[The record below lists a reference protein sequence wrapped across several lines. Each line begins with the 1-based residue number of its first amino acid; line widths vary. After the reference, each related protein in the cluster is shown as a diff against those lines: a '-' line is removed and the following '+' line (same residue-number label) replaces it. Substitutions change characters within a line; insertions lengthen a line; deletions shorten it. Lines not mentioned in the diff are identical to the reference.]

1 MSSEN
6 KKKIIIISLL
16 ALVLLALVLVYIFVI
31 VPLTE
36 PEPEV
41 PTPPPYVAP
50 GEGLYN
56 NTMVTI
62 YPQLDKSKITYLE
75 VSNKNGTYAFHK
87 YYDSTMEAEDMRI
100 KGHESIDYD
109 GSLYA
114 MLLAYVY
121 LPVSYQS
128 NLEKNAPMRDLTE
141 EQMAVYGVTE
151 DTCQA
156 YYTIGYKDGTEE
168 TKYYTVYIGHAT
180 FTDET
185 TYYVALKGRNTV
197 YRFHQEGVETCM
209 LVGVESYLSPLVLK
223 KYQNTTMAMLSIDRF
238 GIGITRPDTGK
249 TELLVQIEN
258 KGRNLDGTSNMYD
271 LLYQSRGTGK
281 ITKTGASAEYV
292 SDAFTALYTT
302 FMGDKVVALSPSIEL
317 LEQYGLGL
325 NDECYMIE
333 AYFAKLDDE
342 GNRVDV
348 PDSEKDSYAIRMSK
362 LIDGY
367 YYTLSDVYGDGNE
380 MLIRV
385 PQSTITFLGTDDK
398 AIFEWA
404 GTDISSLFY
413 EYLMR
418 NEEDGQPGM
427 FELAV
432 RIQRKNNTTGLI
444 DYDTKL
450 NFSIRD
456 DGNGSI
462 VATDNNGTKYETVND
477 KNEFVD
483 FYTWLIRL
491 PAPAAFNNMTEE
503 EINALMADD
512 SALVFQLVARDN
524 NDKVYRYT
532 YYQIGDSLDVM
543 VVVEKGEMD
552 GGVMAFGEKQINF
565 NATLSHIDVLR
576 TKFQDLISGKDVTL
590 D

>member
-1 MSSEN
+1 MSREN

-16 ALVLLALVLVYIFVI
+16 ALVLISLVLVYIFVI

-36 PEPEV
+36 PKPEAV
-41 PTPPPYVAP
+41 TPPPYVAP

-56 NTMVTI
+56 NMMITI
-62 YPQLDKSKITYLE
+62 YPQLDKSNITYIE
-75 VSNKNGTYAFHK
+75 VSNKNGTYAFHR
-87 YYDSTMEAEDMRI
+87 YYDSTMESEDMRI
-100 KGHESIDYD
+100 KGHEAIDYD
-109 GSLYA
+109 GSLFA

-128 NLEKNAPMRDLTE
+128 NLEKNAPMRNLTD
-141 EQMAVYGVTE
+141 EQMAIYGVTE

-156 YYTIGYKDGTEE
+156 YYTIGYKDGTGE
-168 TKYYTVYIGHAT
+168 TKYHTVYIGHAT
-180 FTDET
+180 YTDET

-209 LVGVESYLSPLVLK
+209 LVGVEDYLSPLVFTK
-223 KYQNTTMAMLSIDRF
+223 FSNATMAMLSIDRF
-238 GIGITRPDTGK
+238 GLGVIKPDTGK
-249 TELLVQIEN
+249 TELVVQIES
-258 KGRNLDGTSNMYD
+258 KGRNLDGTTNMY
-271 LLYQSRGTGK
+271 QSKGTGK
-281 ITKTGASAEYV
+281 ISKIGASAEYV
-292 SDAFTALYTT
+292 SNAFTALYTT
-302 FMGDKVVALSPSIEL
+302 FMGDKVIALSPSLEL

-325 NDECYMIE
+325 DDECYLLE
-333 AYFAKLDDE
+333 ASFGKFDE
-342 GNRVDV
+342 NGNRIEV
-348 PDSEKDSYAIRMSK
+348 PEEEKESYAIRMSK

-367 YYTLSDVYGDGNE
+367 YYTLSSMYGDGNE

-418 NEEDGQPGM
+418 SEEDGQPGI
-427 FELAV
+427 FELSV
-432 RIQRKNNTTGLI
+432 RIQRKNNNTGLI
-444 DYDTKL
+444 DFDTKHS
-450 NFSIRD
+450 FSISS
-456 DGNGSI
+456 DGKGSI
-462 VATDNNGTKYETVND
+462 VATQDNGTKYETVND
-477 KNEFVD
+477 KNEFID
-483 FYTWLIRL
+483 YYTWLIRL
-491 PAPAAFNNMTEE
+491 PVPTEFNNMTEE

-512 SALVFQLVARDN
+512 SALVFRLYARDN
-524 NDKVYRYT
+524 NDKLFRYT

-552 GGVMAFGEKQINF
+552 GGTMVFGEKQVNF
-565 NATLSHIDVLR
+565 NTTLSHIDILR